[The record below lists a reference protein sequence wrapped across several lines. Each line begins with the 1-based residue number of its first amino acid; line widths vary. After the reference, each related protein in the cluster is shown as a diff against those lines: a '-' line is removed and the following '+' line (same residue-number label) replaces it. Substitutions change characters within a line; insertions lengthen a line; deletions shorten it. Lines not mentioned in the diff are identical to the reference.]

1 MNNHSLNE
9 FRNNHNL
16 NFNNLDLLLTAL
28 THRSFSHESK
38 IHVENNERLEF
49 LGDAILTALVADLI
63 VCKFPDMSEGELTR
77 LRAALVRGETLAKLA
92 IGCDLAPIL
101 RMGSGEESSGGRQKT
116 SILAGAFEALVGAIY
131 LDQGFQYVVDF
142 CEPLFLSL
150 LPDARNAAESKD
162 TRSRLQEWAQA
173 KYGIT
178 PHYRYISQCG
188 PKHEARF
195 EVEVRVNEKIR
206 ANGWGTSKQ
215 HAAHQ
220 AAKNLLKQLA
230 IEHKSG

>member
-1 MNNHSLNE
+1 MNDHSLYE
-9 FRNNHNL
+9 FCNSHNL
-16 NFNNLDLLLTAL
+16 IFNNIDLLITAL
-28 THRSFSHESK
+28 THRSFSHEFK

-63 VCKFPDMSEGELTR
+63 VRKFPKMSEGELTR
-77 LRAALVRGETLAKLA
+77 LRAELVRGETLAKLA
-92 IGCDLAPIL
+92 MRCDLAPIL
-101 RMGSGEESSGGRQKT
+101 RLGTGEDSNGGRQKT
-116 SILAGAFEALVGAIY
+116 SILADAFEALVGAIY

-150 LPDARNAAESKD
+150 LPDAKNAAENKD
-162 TRSRLQEWAQA
+162 TRSRLQEWAQE

-178 PHYRYISQCG
+178 PHYRNISQCG
-188 PKHEARF
+188 PKHESRF

-206 ANGWGTSKQ
+206 ATGWGTSKQ
-215 HAAHQ
+215 TAAHD

-230 IEHKSG
+230 IKHQSG